1 MIISLKRHFAYIGIV
16 LCGLLAIMSSTV
28 AKPSLSFSFAETF
41 PSFAAITH
49 DYVERKNAGQMKSYR
64 WALNN
69 TMDLFVFF
77 VFDERHMDWSKGIRR
92 LRASIFLIFFFL
104 SKFYD
109 LMNGTVFAYVQ
120 YT

>member
-1 MIISLKRHFAYIGIV
+1 MIISLKRHFAYICIV

-77 VFDERHMDWSKGIRR
+77 VFDERHMDWSVGE
-92 LRASIFLIFFFL
+92 LGDCVQVFFL
-104 SKFYD
+104 
-109 LMNGTVFAYVQ
+109 
-120 YT
+120 